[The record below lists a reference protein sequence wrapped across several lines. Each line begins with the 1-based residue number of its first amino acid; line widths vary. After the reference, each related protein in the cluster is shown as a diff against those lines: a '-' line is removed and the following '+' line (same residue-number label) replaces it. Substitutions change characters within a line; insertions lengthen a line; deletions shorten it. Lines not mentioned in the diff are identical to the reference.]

1 MLEKRLLAC
10 FAHPDDEAFPI
21 GGSLA
26 AHSSRGVNIRLI
38 TATSGEEGEVRSP
51 GLAMPDGLGSL
62 RREELSC
69 SVHTLGLQSHQVLG
83 YRDSGMAGTPA
94 NNLPEAFIN
103 IPQEE
108 IVGILVREIRTFRP
122 QVVLTF
128 EPGGLYGHPDHIA
141 ICKHA
146 TKAFHTANDASIYPE
161 QLIEGLEPF
170 QPDRLYYSARPQGFR
185 TSMALKL
192 QAAGIDFPMPTI
204 ERANDGIDPD
214 EIHLEVNVSDQLD
227 QKMGSILCHKSQV
240 APNWPYNQV
249 PRSVAADILGREHYI
264 RAWPEFTNKET
275 LTGDFFEGLE
285 G

>member
-51 GLAMPDGLGSL
+51 GLAIPDGLGSL

-69 SVHTLGLQSHQVLG
+69 SVHTLGLQSHHVLG

-103 IPQEE
+103 IAQEE

-214 EIHLEVNVSDQLD
+214 EIHLEVNGSDQLD
-227 QKMGSILCHKSQV
+227 HKMGSILCHKSQV

>member
-1 MLEKRLLAC
+1 
-10 FAHPDDEAFPI
+10 
-21 GGSLA
+21 
-26 AHSSRGVNIRLI
+26 
-38 TATSGEEGEVRSP
+38 
-51 GLAMPDGLGSL
+51 
-62 RREELSC
+62 
-69 SVHTLGLQSHQVLG
+69 
-83 YRDSGMAGTPA
+83 MAGTSA
-94 NNLPEAFIN
+94 NKLPEAFIN
-103 IPQEE
+103 VPQEE
-108 IVGILVREIRTFRP
+108 IVEILVREIRTFRP

>member
-69 SVHTLGLQSHQVLG
+69 SVHTLGLQSHHVLG
-83 YRDSGMAGTPA
+83 YRDSGMAGTSA

-108 IVGILVREIRTFRP
+108 IVEILVREIRTFRP

>member
-51 GLAMPDGLGSL
+51 GLAIPDGLGSL

-69 SVHTLGLQSHQVLG
+69 SVHTLGLQSHHVLG

-103 IPQEE
+103 IAQEE
-108 IVGILVREIRTFRP
+108 IVGFLVREIRTFRP

-146 TKAFHTANDASIYPE
+146 TKLFTQLMTLLSI
-161 QLIEGLEPF
+161 Q
-170 QPDRLYYSARPQGFR
+170 
-185 TSMALKL
+185 
-192 QAAGIDFPMPTI
+192 
-204 ERANDGIDPD
+204 N
-214 EIHLEVNVSDQLD
+214 N
-227 QKMGSILCHKSQV
+227 
-240 APNWPYNQV
+240 
-249 PRSVAADILGREHYI
+249 
-264 RAWPEFTNKET
+264 
-275 LTGDFFEGLE
+275 
-285 G
+285 

>member
-51 GLAMPDGLGSL
+51 GLAIPDGLGSL

-69 SVHTLGLQSHQVLG
+69 SVHTLGLQSHHVLG

-94 NNLPEAFIN
+94 NNLPEAVIN
-103 IPQEE
+103 IAQEE

>member
-51 GLAMPDGLGSL
+51 GLAIPDGLGSL

-69 SVHTLGLQSHQVLG
+69 SVHTLGLQSHHVLG
-83 YRDSGMAGTPA
+83 YRDSGMAGTSA

-103 IPQEE
+103 VPQEE
-108 IVGILVREIRTFRP
+108 IVEILVREIRTFRP

-204 ERANDGIDPD
+204 ERVNDGIDPD

>member
-69 SVHTLGLQSHQVLG
+69 SVHTLGIQSHHVLG

-103 IPQEE
+103 IAQEE

>member
-51 GLAMPDGLGSL
+51 GLAIPDGLGSL

-69 SVHTLGLQSHQVLG
+69 SVHTLGLQSHHVLG
-83 YRDSGMAGTPA
+83 YRDSGMAGTSA

-108 IVGILVREIRTFRP
+108 IIGILVREIRTFRP

>member
-51 GLAMPDGLGSL
+51 GLAIPDGLGSL

-69 SVHTLGLQSHQVLG
+69 SVHTLGLQSHHVLG

-103 IPQEE
+103 IAQEE

-141 ICKHA
+141 ICQHA

>member
-51 GLAMPDGLGSL
+51 GLAIPDGLGSL

-94 NNLPEAFIN
+94 NYLPEAFID
-103 IPQEE
+103 IAQEE

-161 QLIEGLEPF
+161 QLIEGVEPF

>member
-51 GLAMPDGLGSL
+51 GLAIPDGLGSL

-69 SVHTLGLQSHQVLG
+69 SVHTLGLQSHHVLG
-83 YRDSGMAGTPA
+83 YRDSGMAGTSA

-108 IVGILVREIRTFRP
+108 IVEILVREIRTFRP

-146 TKAFHTANDASIYPE
+146 TKAFHTSNDASIYPE

>member
-69 SVHTLGLQSHQVLG
+69 SVHTLGLQSHHVLG

>member
-26 AHSSRGVNIRLI
+26 AHSSRGVSIRLI

-69 SVHTLGLQSHQVLG
+69 SVHTLGLQSHHVLG
-83 YRDSGMAGTPA
+83 YRDSGMAGTSA

-103 IPQEE
+103 VPQEE
-108 IVGILVREIRTFRP
+108 IVEILVREIRTFRP

>member
-51 GLAMPDGLGSL
+51 GLAIPDGLGSL

-69 SVHTLGLQSHQVLG
+69 SVHTLGLQSHHVLG

-103 IPQEE
+103 IAQEE

-146 TKAFHTANDASIYPE
+146 TKAFHTANDVSIYPE

-214 EIHLEVNVSDQLD
+214 EIHLAVNVSDQLD

>member
-51 GLAMPDGLGSL
+51 GLAIPDGLGSL

-69 SVHTLGLQSHQVLG
+69 SVHTLGLQSHHVLG

-103 IPQEE
+103 VPQEE
-108 IVGILVREIRTFRP
+108 IVEILVREIRTFRP

-192 QAAGIDFPMPTI
+192 QAAGMDFPMPTI

>member
-51 GLAMPDGLGSL
+51 GLAIPDGLGSL

-103 IPQEE
+103 IAQEE

-275 LTGDFFEGLE
+275 LSGDFFEGLE

>member
-51 GLAMPDGLGSL
+51 GLAIPDGLGSL

-69 SVHTLGLQSHQVLG
+69 SVHTLGLQSHHVLG

-103 IPQEE
+103 IAQEE

-128 EPGGLYGHPDHIA
+128 EPGGLYGHPAHIA

>member
-51 GLAMPDGLGSL
+51 GLAIPDGLGSL

-69 SVHTLGLQSHQVLG
+69 SVHTLGLQSHHVLG

-103 IPQEE
+103 IAQEE

>member
-51 GLAMPDGLGSL
+51 GLAIPDGLVSL

-69 SVHTLGLQSHQVLG
+69 SVHTLGLQSHHVLG
-83 YRDSGMAGTPA
+83 YRDSGMAGTSA
-94 NNLPEAFIN
+94 NKLPEAFIN
-103 IPQEE
+103 VPQEE
-108 IVGILVREIRTFRP
+108 IVEILVREIRTFRP

>member
-1 MLEKRLLAC
+1 
-10 FAHPDDEAFPI
+10 
-21 GGSLA
+21 
-26 AHSSRGVNIRLI
+26 
-38 TATSGEEGEVRSP
+38 
-51 GLAMPDGLGSL
+51 
-62 RREELSC
+62 
-69 SVHTLGLQSHQVLG
+69 
-83 YRDSGMAGTPA
+83 MAGTPA

-103 IPQEE
+103 IAQEE

>member
-1 MLEKRLLAC
+1 
-10 FAHPDDEAFPI
+10 
-21 GGSLA
+21 
-26 AHSSRGVNIRLI
+26 
-38 TATSGEEGEVRSP
+38 
-51 GLAMPDGLGSL
+51 
-62 RREELSC
+62 
-69 SVHTLGLQSHQVLG
+69 
-83 YRDSGMAGTPA
+83 MAGTPA

-103 IPQEE
+103 IAQEE

-227 QKMGSILCHKSQV
+227 QKMCSILCHKSQV

>member
-51 GLAMPDGLGSL
+51 GLAIPDGLGSL

-69 SVHTLGLQSHQVLG
+69 SVHTLGLQSHHVLG
-83 YRDSGMAGTPA
+83 YRDSGMAGTSA

>member
-69 SVHTLGLQSHQVLG
+69 SVHTLGLQSHHVLG
-83 YRDSGMAGTPA
+83 YRDSGMAGTSA

-108 IVGILVREIRTFRP
+108 IIGILVREIRTFRP

>member
-69 SVHTLGLQSHQVLG
+69 SVHTLGLQSHHVLG
-83 YRDSGMAGTPA
+83 YRDSGMAGPSA

>member
-69 SVHTLGLQSHQVLG
+69 SVHTLGLQSHHVLG
-83 YRDSGMAGTPA
+83 YRDSGMAGTSA

-103 IPQEE
+103 IAQEE

-146 TKAFHTANDASIYPE
+146 TKAFHAANDASIYPE

>member
-10 FAHPDDEAFPI
+10 VAHPDDEAFPI

-51 GLAMPDGLGSL
+51 GLAIPDGLGSL

-69 SVHTLGLQSHQVLG
+69 SVHTLGLQSHHVLG
-83 YRDSGMAGTPA
+83 YRDSGMAGTSA

-103 IPQEE
+103 VPQEE
-108 IVGILVREIRTFRP
+108 IVEILVREIRTFRP

>member
-69 SVHTLGLQSHQVLG
+69 SVHTLGLQSHHVLG

-103 IPQEE
+103 IAQEE

>member
-69 SVHTLGLQSHQVLG
+69 SVHTLGLQSHHVLG
-83 YRDSGMAGTPA
+83 YRDSGMAGTSA

>member
-51 GLAMPDGLGSL
+51 GLAIPDGLGSL

-69 SVHTLGLQSHQVLG
+69 SVHTLGLQSPHVLG
-83 YRDSGMAGTPA
+83 YRDSGMAGTSA

-108 IVGILVREIRTFRP
+108 IVEILVREIRTFRP

>member
-51 GLAMPDGLGSL
+51 GLAIPDGLGSL

-69 SVHTLGLQSHQVLG
+69 SVHTLGLQSHHVLG

-103 IPQEE
+103 VPQEE
-108 IVGILVREIRTFRP
+108 IVEILVREIRTFRP

>member
-51 GLAMPDGLGSL
+51 GLAIPDGLGSL

-69 SVHTLGLQSHQVLG
+69 SVHTLGLQSHHVLG
-83 YRDSGMAGTPA
+83 YRDSGMAGTSA

-103 IPQEE
+103 VPQEE
-108 IVGILVREIRTFRP
+108 IVEILVREIRTFRP

>member
-51 GLAMPDGLGSL
+51 GLAIPDGLGSL

-69 SVHTLGLQSHQVLG
+69 SVHTLGLQSHHVLG

-103 IPQEE
+103 IAQEE
-108 IVGILVREIRTFRP
+108 IVGILVREIRPFRP

-170 QPDRLYYSARPQGFR
+170 QPARLYYSARPQGFR

>member
-51 GLAMPDGLGSL
+51 GLAIPDGLGSL

-83 YRDSGMAGTPA
+83 YRDSGMAGTSA

-108 IVGILVREIRTFRP
+108 IIGILVREIRTFRP

>member
-1 MLEKRLLAC
+1 MLENRLLAC
-10 FAHPDDEAFPI
+10 LPHPDDEAFPI

-51 GLAMPDGLGSL
+51 GLAIPDGLGSL

-69 SVHTLGLQSHQVLG
+69 SVHTLGLQSHHVLG

-103 IPQEE
+103 IAQEE

>member
-69 SVHTLGLQSHQVLG
+69 SVHTLGLQSHHVLG
-83 YRDSGMAGTPA
+83 YRDSGMAGTSA
-94 NNLPEAFIN
+94 NKLPEAFIN
-103 IPQEE
+103 VPQEE
-108 IVGILVREIRTFRP
+108 IVEILVREIRTFRP

>member
-69 SVHTLGLQSHQVLG
+69 SVHTLGLQSHHVLG
-83 YRDSGMAGTPA
+83 YRDSGMAGTSA

-108 IVGILVREIRTFRP
+108 IIGILVREIRTFRP

-146 TKAFHTANDASIYPE
+146 TKAFHTANDVSIYPE

>member
-38 TATSGEEGEVRSP
+38 TATSGEEGEVRAP

-69 SVHTLGLQSHQVLG
+69 SVHTLGLQSHHVLG
-83 YRDSGMAGTPA
+83 YRDSGMAGTSA

>member
-51 GLAMPDGLGSL
+51 GLAIPDGLGSL

-69 SVHTLGLQSHQVLG
+69 SVHTLGLQSHHVLG

-103 IPQEE
+103 IAQEE
-108 IVGILVREIRTFRP
+108 IVEILVREIRTFRP